1 MKAMFLK
8 RQYVEKTK
16 KSGRPMVILE
26 VYKLPELKSDGSGE
40 LVGGGAE
47 TYYVTDPKLF
57 EIGRECNF
65 GDIINLKME
74 LNERFNRGEPVATE
88 LIEASSLDLVE
99 LIS

>member
-8 RQYVEKTK
+8 RQYVEKSK
-16 KSGRPMVILE
+16 KSGKPMVILE

-47 TYYVTDPKLF
+47 TYFVTDPARF
-57 EIGRECNF
+57 QIGRDCAF
-65 GDIINLKME
+65 GDIVNIKMV
-74 LNERFNRGEPVATE
+74 LNERFNRGEPAETE
-88 LIEASSLDLVE
+88 VIQPSSLDLLA

>member
-47 TYYVTDPKLF
+47 TYYITDPTRF
-57 EIGRECNF
+57 EIGRNCNF
-65 GDIINLKME
+65 GDIINIKMV
-74 LNERFNRGEPVATE
+74 LNERFNRGEPESTE
-88 LIEASSLDLVE
+88 LIEASSLDLMALV
-99 LIS
+99 S